1 MDLTSFKKMRWE
13 NVAVMHGTDVSTA
26 LGSDKRLPGL
36 ILPQFPLLSF
46 ADSNVIYFQLNERD
60 RTWLVEVDMKKKAL
74 GAVTLYRN
82 DEEPDHRNRTVSSF
96 IPFTRYLTEHHPKS
110 LELTSKLERA

>member
-13 NVAVMHGTDVSTA
+13 NVAVMHGTDVYA
-26 LGSDKRLPGL
+26 AIGSDKRLPGL
-36 ILPQFPLLSF
+36 TLPQFPLLSL
-46 ADSNVIYFQLNERD
+46 ANSDAIYFQLNERD
-60 RTWLVEVDMKKKAL
+60 RSWLVEVNMKKKAL
-74 GAVTLYRN
+74 GAVALYVN
-82 DEEPDHRNRTVSSF
+82 NEEADHRNRTVSSF